1 MNPITPIAAT
11 IAVASLFNPAKA
23 EQNMDHAA
31 ILETI
36 NAMTSAFAA
45 GNIDGI
51 MQTYEG
57 GAVVVPEPERPV
69 SGDAELRAMFADFVA
84 SGVTFTYG
92 AHEVVVAGDTGLH
105 LMSWTAPGAD
115 GPVTALSV
123 AVLRRQPDGRWKMII
138 DHPFGDGVMQR
149 EK

>member
-1 MNPITPIAAT
+1 
-11 IAVASLFNPAKA
+11 
-23 EQNMDHAA
+23 MDHAA

-36 NAMTSAFAA
+36 NSMTSAFAA

-92 AHEVVVAGDTGLH
+92 AHEVVVA
-105 LMSWTAPGAD
+105 TARD
-115 GPVTALSV
+115 E
-123 AVLRRQPDGRWKMII
+123 RWPMKVR
-138 DHPFGDGVMQR
+138 G
-149 EK
+149 